1 MGMLADATV
10 RGGVAQVRS
19 AMVIAQVHSVRIVVD
34 AYLDRPRPIRNC
46 ASFWVWYAQNMEW
59 KRSAFDWNQARAF
72 LVTAEEGS
80 LSAAA
85 RALGLTQPTLSRQV
99 AGLEEALGVTLFERT
114 SRALL
119 LTQAGTE
126 LLEHF
131 RGMGDAANRISL
143 TATGQSQA
151 VTGKVVIAATNGMAT
166 YVLPRVLKELRT
178 RAPELQIEIIASN
191 ETSDLRRREADIAIR
206 HKRPQDETLFARRL
220 RDTKAQLYAS
230 KRYLD
235 EVGRPSTAADLAKMH
250 FVGFDAPE
258 RRLGLM
264 TSRGIELTTANFN
277 FLTSSVTLSVALIRE
292 GFGIG
297 ILPVDIADAYPE
309 LENPFPPFAPIQIEV
324 WLVAHR
330 ELRTNPR
337 IRLVFDMIAEG
348 L

>member
-1 MGMLADATV
+1 MDD
-10 RGGVAQVRS
+10 VAHVRS
-19 AMVIAQVHSVRIVVD
+19 AMVIAQVRSVEISVETVLNR
-34 AYLDRPRPIRNC
+34 LRPIRNC
-46 ASFWVWYAQNMEW
+46 VSFWVRYTQIMEW
-59 KRSAFDWNQARAF
+59 QRSAFDWNQARAF

-119 LTQAGTE
+119 LTQTGAE

-131 RGMGDAANRISL
+131 RGMGDAANRIAL
-143 TATGQSQA
+143 TATGQSEA

-166 YVLPRVLKELRT
+166 YVLPRVLKDLRT

-206 HKRPQDETLFARRL
+206 HARPQDENLFAKRL
-220 RDTKAQLYAS
+220 RDMAGQLYAS
-230 KRYLD
+230 TQYLD
-235 EVGRPSTAADLAKMH
+235 EVGRPSSAADLATMH

-258 RRLGLM
+258 QRLALM
-264 TSRGIELTTANFN
+264 ASRGIALTAASFN
-277 FLTSSVTLSVALIRE
+277 FLTSSVTLSVALMRE
-292 GFGIG
+292 GLGIG
-297 ILPVDIADAYPE
+297 ILPVAIGEAYPE
-309 LENPFPPFAPIQIEV
+309 LENPFPDFEPIAIET

-337 IRLVFDMIAEG
+337 IRLVFDLIADG

>member
-1 MGMLADATV
+1 
-10 RGGVAQVRS
+10 
-19 AMVIAQVHSVRIVVD
+19 
-34 AYLDRPRPIRNC
+34 
-46 ASFWVWYAQNMEW
+46 MEW
-59 KRSAFDWNQARAF
+59 RRSAFDWNQARAF

-114 SRALL
+114 PRALL

-131 RGMGDAANRISL
+131 RGMGEAARRVSL
-143 TATGQSQA
+143 TATGQSEA
-151 VTGKVVIAATNGMAT
+151 VTGKVVITATNGMAT
-166 YVLPRVLKELRT
+166 YVLPRVLEGLRT
-178 RAPELQIEIIASN
+178 RAPGLQIEIIASN

-206 HKRPQDETLFARRL
+206 HTRPQDENLFARRL
-220 RDTKAQLYAS
+220 RDTAGRLYAS
-230 KRYLD
+230 KQYLD

-264 TSRGIELTTANFN
+264 TSRGIGLTTANFN
-277 FLTSSVTLSVALIRE
+277 FLTSSVTLSVALIRQ

-309 LENPFPPFAPIQIEV
+309 LENPFPRVRADPDRGLAGRPPGTANQPTDQTRV
-324 WLVAHR
+324 RPDR
-330 ELRTNPR
+330 EWSVSGAAVRNGQY
-337 IRLVFDMIAEG
+337 ISRLNGTFVPNAAKV
-348 L
+348 

>member
-1 MGMLADATV
+1 M
-10 RGGVAQVRS
+10 
-19 AMVIAQVHSVRIVVD
+19 
-34 AYLDRPRPIRNC
+34 
-46 ASFWVWYAQNMEW
+46 
-59 KRSAFDWNQARAF
+59 
-72 LVTAEEGS
+72 
-80 LSAAA
+80 
-85 RALGLTQPTLSRQV
+85 
-99 AGLEEALGVTLFERT
+99 TLFERT

-131 RGMGDAANRISL
+131 RGMGDAANRIAL

-178 RAPELQIEIIASN
+178 KAPDLQIEIIASN

-206 HKRPQDETLFARRL
+206 HRRPQDEALFARRL
-220 RDTKAQLYAS
+220 RDMTGQLYAS
-230 KRYLD
+230 TPYLD
-235 EVGRPSTAADLAKMH
+235 EVGRPSTAEDLARMN

-258 RRLGLM
+258 QRLGLM
-264 TSRGIELTTANFN
+264 ASRGIELTTANFN
-277 FLTSSVTLSVALIRE
+277 FLTSSVTLSVALIRQ

-297 ILPVDIADAYPE
+297 ILPVEIGEAYPE
-309 LENPFPPFAPIQIEV
+309 LENPFPAFEPIEIET

-337 IRLVFDMIAEG
+337 IRLVFDLIAEG
-348 L
+348 V

>member
-1 MGMLADATV
+1 M
-10 RGGVAQVRS
+10 QW
-19 AMVIAQVHSVRIVVD
+19 Q
-34 AYLDRPRPIRNC
+34 
-46 ASFWVWYAQNMEW
+46 
-59 KRSAFDWNQARAF
+59 RSAFDWNQARAF

-131 RGMGDAANRISL
+131 RGMGDAANRVSL
-143 TATGQSQA
+143 AATGQSNTI
-151 VTGKVVIAATNGMAT
+151 TGKVIIAATNGMAT
-166 YVLPRVLKELRT
+166 YFLPRVLKELRS
-178 RAPELQIEIIASN
+178 RAPGLQIEIIASN

-206 HKRPQDETLFARRL
+206 HKRPQDENLFAKRL
-220 RDTKAQLYAS
+220 RDTTGQLYAS
-230 KRYLD
+230 KAYMD
-235 EVGRPSTAADLAKMH
+235 EVGRPSNATDLANMH

-258 RRLGLM
+258 QRLGLM
-264 TSRGIELTTANFN
+264 ASRGIELTTTNFN

-297 ILPVDIADAYPE
+297 ILPVDIGDAYPE
-309 LENPFPPFAPIQIEV
+309 LENPFPAFDPIQIEV

-330 ELRTNPR
+330 ELKTNPR
-337 IRLVFDMIAEG
+337 IRLVFDLIANG